1 MRPRSADHR
10 SHPTCPRTGDVR
22 RGQQGLQR
30 DPRRVEDHQQGLCL
44 CEQKAILPYKRRSLE
59 VVQLRPR
66 QMHRAGGVPH
76 QTLGR
81 PPALWWPNPGK
92 ASCTGHC
99 AWGPAN
105 VTSGEALYC
114 DAKLKAEEVALGAT
128 SCFIA
133 VPMFLVMAFIFLKDW
148 IGGLEC
154 CAACGGGDCG
164 GGDCGS
170 CCASSKQWERTAPK
184 ARHVT
189 AHGRCPRARR
199 LRIAPQPTTY
209 PPHASLPPP
218 RPSPSVRQA
227 ADFSPGAR

>member
-1 MRPRSADHR
+1 MCALGALITGPILLVLAQETFDGVSKDYKEILDASRIINKDCASVNKKQSCHTSDGLWRWYSCGHDKCTGLEA
-10 SHPTCPRTGDVR
+10 CRTKPWE
-22 RGQQGLQR
+22 GLL
-30 DPRRVEDHQQGLCL
+30 HCGG
-44 CEQKAILPYKRRSLE
+44 PY
-59 VVQLRPR
+59 
-66 QMHRAGGVPH
+66 
-76 QTLGR
+76 
-81 PPALWWPNPGK
+81 PGK

-133 VPMFLVMAFIFLKDW
+133 VPIFLKDW